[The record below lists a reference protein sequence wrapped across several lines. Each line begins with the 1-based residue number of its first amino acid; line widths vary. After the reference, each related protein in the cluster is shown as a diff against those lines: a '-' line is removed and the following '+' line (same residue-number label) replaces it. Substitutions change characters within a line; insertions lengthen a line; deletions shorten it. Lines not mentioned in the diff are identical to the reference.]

1 MISILQSIIL
11 KNNELRSI
19 EASKDGIRK
28 EYHFSP
34 YEGWIEITKEEF
46 DSAVILTVKE
56 LLGVTMTLD
65 E

>member
-1 MISILQSIIL
+1 L